1 MFRAKNYLNR
11 PMFHGVIQKITPA
24 VFFETRCI
32 RRVSEKRHPFYF
44 CDILSHFIWYC

>member
-11 PMFHGVIQKITPA
+11 PVFHGVIQKNNTDT

-32 RRVSEKRHPFYF
+32 RNISDNH
-44 CDILSHFIWYC
+44 